1 MTERYHAGA
10 FVEAAQIGWELLKVD
25 PREPVWLKLLA
36 LAEHRQGHQAA
47 AIVLLKRAIKA
58 EPDGVAQWNDLGN
71 VYSSVGEIG
80 LAEEAYRVALVHAPH
95 CAEAYNNLGVM
106 AGEREDYAE
115 ARRLYEKALA
125 LRPDYAEAMYNLG
138 IALAALGR
146 FQKAAHRYEQTLALT
161 PDHAR
166 ARFNLSLTRL
176 LMGDLA
182 GGWKDWES
190 RWQTP
195 QLAPALRKFPQPAWR
210 GESLAGRTI
219 LLYAEQGL
227 GDTLQFVRFVS
238 LVAERDA
245 TIVLEVQASLVPLFQ
260 PLFDVWTKRH
270 RSTGDDVQ
278 PGRIVAQG
286 EDLPPFD
293 LHCSLMSLPAVF
305 QTTLRTI
312 PSAAGYVRSART
324 LVRGSSQ
331 GLRVGLV
338 WAGSPTHKRD
348 HARSLPLAV
357 LRPLLDLPDIQ
368 WISLQKGPSAGQLA
382 ELASVDPVFSTVEN
396 VAAGFEDYAD
406 TAAAVESLDLIITV
420 DTSVAHL
427 AGAMG
432 KPVWVLLQQHL
443 PDWRWLLNRKDSPWY
458 ASARLFR
465 QEKAGD
471 WEGVVTTLRSRLMQL
486 LQCRPK
492 SKALVLSA
500 SYSSGIA
507 AVLHPDG

>member
-10 FVEAAQIGWELLKVD
+10 FVEAAQIGWELLKHD

-80 LAEEAYRVALVHAPH
+80 LAEEAYRVALVHAPN

-115 ARRLYEKALA
+115 ARRLYERALA
-125 LRPDYAEAMYNLG
+125 LRPDYPEAMYNLG

-146 FQKAAHRYEQTLALT
+146 FQKAAHRYEQTLALA

-176 LMGDLA
+176 LMGDMA

-195 QLAPALRKFPQPAWR
+195 QLAPALRNFPSLAWR
-210 GESLAGRTI
+210 GQSLAGRTI

-238 LVAERDA
+238 LVADRGA
-245 TIVLEVQASLVPLFQ
+245 TIVLEVQAPLVPLFL
-260 PLFDVWTKRH
+260 PLFEGWTMRP
-270 RSTGDDVQ
+270 RFTDDEVRQ
-278 PGRIVAQG
+278 GAIVAQG
-286 EDLPPFD
+286 EELPPFD

-305 QTTLRTI
+305 NTALRTI
-312 PSAAGYVRSART
+312 PFAAGYVRSART
-324 LVRGSSQ
+324 PLARRSQ
-331 GLRVGLV
+331 GLRVGIV

-368 WISLQKGPSAGQLA
+368 WISLQKGPSANQLQ
-382 ELASVDPVFSTVEN
+382 ELAAIDPAFSTVEDL
-396 VAAGFEDYAD
+396 AANFEDYAD
-406 TAAAVESLDLIITV
+406 TAAAVASLDLVITV

-471 WEGVVTTLRSRLMQL
+471 WDGVVRTIRMELMQWMEHP
-486 LQCRPK
+486 QEARPPK
-492 SKALVLSA
+492 SSA
-500 SYSSGIA
+500 SRR
-507 AVLHPDG
+507 